1 MQQIYRRTRM
11 PKCDFN
17 KVAKHTHHKM
27 SNQLW
32 ISVANGNFSF
42 IKSSPSQLFIVRLE
56 CRLFAFILHNFVLA
70 IQLQRHLIVKPQP
83 QHKEVMLFAALYL
96 HEGRTITSH
105 SPFWHNRPQTF
116 QKVAAIISSM
126 QALKR
131 Q

>member
-27 SNQLW
+27 PNQLW
-32 ISVANGNFSF
+32 TLVANGNFSF
-42 IKSSPSQLFIVRLE
+42 IKSSPCQLFIVKLE
-56 CRLFAFILHNFVLA
+56 CRLFAFTLHNFVLA

-83 QHKEVMLFAALYL
+83 QHKKIMLFAAVYL
-96 HEGRTITSH
+96 HEGRSITIH

-116 QKVAAIISSM
+116 QKVAAIMSSM